1 MRTPGD
7 PIVFIGGLQRSGTT
21 LLGNLLAQ
29 HPAATGLVGTPT
41 AENEGQFVQDV
52 YLDDH
57 QLGDARRGR
66 GIRWAYHPKAHLT
79 EDDAEPDTGSRL
91 LACWEPY
98 WQNPAASVAVEKSP
112 SNVTRTRFLQAA
124 FPDAR
129 FIVVT
134 RHPVIQALA
143 VRKWGE
149 NRHRIGLGFI
159 EIIDHWFAAMDVFTA
174 DRSALAAVQLVRY
187 EDVVAD
193 PPAQLTALATFA
205 GLPPAPLDT
214 ADVAPRDGAYLRYWR
229 YLSGADRSSGFQPLM
244 PKRKA
249 SSIIPRTA
257 EQLIATTLG
266 RRTAREVERRFGDR
280 MAAMGYR
287 MEDLQA

>member
-1 MRTPGD
+1 MRIPSD

-21 LLGNLLAQ
+21 LVGNLLAQ

-57 QLGDARRGR
+57 RLGDSRRGR

-79 EDDAEPDTGSRL
+79 ENDAEPDAGSRL

-98 WQNPAASVAVEKSP
+98 WQDPAAALAVEKSP

-124 FPDAR
+124 FADAR

-149 NRHRIGLGFI
+149 NRHRIGLGLT
-159 EIIDHWFAAMDVFTA
+159 EIIDHWFAAMDVFAA
-174 DRSALAAVQLVRY
+174 DRGALAAVQVVRY
-187 EDVVAD
+187 EDLVAD
-193 PPAQLTALATFA
+193 PQPRLASLAAFA

-214 ADVAPRDGAYLRYWR
+214 ADVAPRDGSYLRYWQ
-229 YLSGADRSSGFQPLM
+229 YFSGADRSAGFQALM
-244 PKRKA
+244 PRRKA
-249 SSIIPRTA
+249 SSIVPRTA
-257 EQLIATTLG
+257 EQLIAGTLG
-266 RRTAREVERRFGDR
+266 RRTASEVERRFGDR
-280 MAAMGYR
+280 MAAFGYR
-287 MEDLQA
+287 MEDLSR